1 MADDPRGTTMQQGEM
16 IRVNNALVED
26 VACFGPTSGYM
37 VISYSM
43 REGNRMVSI
52 QNVRLNVNRSTVIL
66 NTFGQ
71 NMSLCSI
78 RPGMFVNAVF
88 SSRMTRSIPPQSN
101 AFLIVVQRRAN
112 EPSDVTT
119 DRISAVDMTG
129 SSIYTGNP
137 NDSNDQMRF
146 IITNRTQITDR
157 NGRNVGI
164 RALRPGQMVRINHAS
179 FQTASIPPQTT
190 AFQIQIL

>member
-52 QNVRLNVNRSTVIL
+52 QNVRLNVNRGTVIL

-101 AFLIVVQRRAN
+101 VFLIVVQRRSN

-119 DRISAVDMTG
+119 DRISAVDIPG

-137 NDSNDQMRF
+137 NDSNDQVRF
-146 IITNRTQITDR
+146 IITDRTQITDR

-164 RALRPGQMVRINHAS
+164 RALRPGQMVRINHAN